1 MKLEPKTLPSKVFK
15 GFAFANGPEP
25 DCYKLNINRH
35 VCFPLLQN
43 PSFCG
48 DFCCFSSGCFISS
61 AHCCKTV
68 LSKEPKQVKE
78 IGLQSEIMKRILPIK
93 YLYAPYRLVACFCG
107 GNDTCT

>member
-61 AHCCKTV
+61 AHCCKTILNGSYENLPEV
-68 LSKEPKQVKE
+68 VRKETE
-78 IGLQSEIMKRILPIK
+78 FKRVEYEFEHYQNRFDLWETD
-93 YLYAPYRLVACFCG
+93 V
-107 GNDTCT
+107 